1 MKLYAATVIATM
13 SSSDNSVSIT
23 TTAGTSTAQYPVPF
37 YTLPVNLPL
46 PEKLEISTGT
56 LVNNWRK
63 FKRAWENYEVA
74 AQLKDPQN
82 PAWNKERRAA
92 TLLTSLG
99 SDALDVLEGL
109 PFEEEIQ
116 RKDPEVILETLEKY
130 CIGEVNESFERYTFN
145 KRDQEQHEAIDAYVA
160 ALRVLAK
167 TCNYGQLTDSLIRD
181 RIILGIRDNAAR
193 KKLLQ
198 TQKLT
203 LKHTVDIVRSFE
215 VAAQQLKQISPQE
228 EIRQVNR
235 KLTSYDRK
243 ADSSNKVR
251 GGNLRCKFCNRQH
264 APERSK
270 CIAWG
275 RTCNTCGQKN
285 HFAAC
290 CTAQPRV
297 NYVEHEDDVDE
308 YVASVDS
315 SECTN
320 QIDTDDSQNKAF
332 ATLVLNKKEEKFQ
345 LDTGATV
352 NVLSESKFEA
362 LFGKHQLNKL

>member
-1 MKLYAATVIATM
+1 MSTFFVVGIVIQFYNIVQQPLEEM
-13 SSSDNSVSIT
+13 SSDDNAVST
-23 TTAGTSTAQYPVPF
+23 SAAVGTSTVQYPAHF

-82 PAWNKERRAA
+82 PELNKERRAA

-99 SDALDVLEGL
+99 SDALDILEGL
-109 PFEEEIQ
+109 PFEEELQ
-116 RKDPEVILETLEKY
+116 RKDPDIILTKLEKY

-145 KRDQEQHEAIDAYVA
+145 KRDQESHEQIDAYVS

-193 KKLLQ
+193 KRLLQ

-215 VAAQQLKQISPQE
+215 VAAQQLKEISPQE
-228 EIRQVNR
+228 EIRQVRR
-235 KLTSYDRK
+235 KPTGIERK
-243 ADSSNKVR
+243 VESNLGER
-251 GGNLRCKFCNRQH
+251 GGYLRCKFCNRQH

-290 CTAQPRV
+290 C
-297 NYVEHEDDVDE
+297 
-308 YVASVDS
+308 
-315 SECTN
+315 
-320 QIDTDDSQNKAF
+320 KA
-332 ATLVLNKKEEKFQ
+332 
-345 LDTGATV
+345 
-352 NVLSESKFEA
+352 
-362 LFGKHQLNKL
+362 